1 MCYSRSM
8 AGQVQDYLGLL
19 ANLYRWYG
27 ATCCDCHS
35 GRHRFRRIIWWTDC
49 KHHLDRSWY
58 WRSEGMHCA
67 FVRRTEH
74 RDWRTLDNSKDWRS
88 CGDRCKAN
96 DSPYLPLVGCHEL
109 LLCRV
114 THLPATGITGLQTSD
129 VYPHLSLSPWRKQLL
144 SGLLTSSH

>member
-27 ATCCDCHS
+27 TTRGDCNS
-35 GRHRFRRIIWWTDC
+35 SRHQLRCIIRRIDC

-74 RDWRTLDNSKDWRS
+74 RDWRTLDNSKDWRN